1 MTMLCDDLLLPL
13 SDEEL
18 SRRKAL
24 GLLGGGA
31 LAIAGLGT
39 AIAAIKYLDPP
50 VFFEEDTRVII
61 GRPEEIA
68 IGTVLVLPKQK
79 IYVVRSDAGFYALSS
94 VCTHLGCMTRFDKEN
109 DQIACPCHGS
119 RFHLDGSVKQG
130 PAPKPLPRLAMSLE
144 RGLVVVDTAN
154 RVAHDAI
161 LKVA

>member
-1 MTMLCDDLLLPL
+1 MLCDDLMVPL

-31 LAIAGLGT
+31 LALAGLGT
-39 AIAAIKYLDPP
+39 GIAAVKYLDPP
-50 VFFEEDTRVII
+50 VLFEEDTRVVI

-68 IGTVLVLPKQK
+68 PGTVLVLSKQK
-79 IYVVRSDAGFYALSS
+79 IYVVRNDDGFYALSS
-94 VCTHLGCMTRFDKEN
+94 TCTHLGCMTRYDKEN

-119 RFHLDGSVKQG
+119 RFHLDGTVKHG
-130 PAPKPLPRLAMSLE
+130 PAPKPLPRLAMSIE
-144 RGLVVVDTAN
+144 RGLVCVDTAK
-154 RVAHDAI
+154 RVAHDAL